1 MEEDKQERKKERKKE
16 RKQKMRKRSDEKW
29 IDIKS
34 HVQAIIFLPF

>member
-1 MEEDKQERKKERKKE
+1 
-16 RKQKMRKRSDEKW
+16 MRKRSDEKW